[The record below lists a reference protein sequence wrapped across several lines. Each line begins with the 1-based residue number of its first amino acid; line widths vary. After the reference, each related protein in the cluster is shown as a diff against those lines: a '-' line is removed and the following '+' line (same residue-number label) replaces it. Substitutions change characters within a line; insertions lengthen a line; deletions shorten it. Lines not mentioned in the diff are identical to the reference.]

1 MATTTAPPDRTT
13 PEYRWALAE
22 RIAGHMLEAGLSHRD
37 VSDATTPE
45 DFVQM
50 GTLPK
55 ADAAYV
61 RSLEIVSE
69 AEARELFVR
78 HARGKAA
85 KTDPECC
92 ATFNFFRQLVWV
104 NLYSRPDEEDG
115 LPA

>member
-1 MATTTAPPDRTT
+1 MATTTAPDRTT

-37 VSDATTPE
+37 VSDATTP
-45 DFVQM
+45 DDLVQM
-50 GTLPK
+50 GAIAK

-61 RSLEIVSE
+61 RGLEIVPE

-78 HARGKAA
+78 HARGKAT

-92 ATFNFFRQLVWV
+92 ATFNFFRQLVWIS
-104 NLYSRPDEEDG
+104 LYSRPDEEDG